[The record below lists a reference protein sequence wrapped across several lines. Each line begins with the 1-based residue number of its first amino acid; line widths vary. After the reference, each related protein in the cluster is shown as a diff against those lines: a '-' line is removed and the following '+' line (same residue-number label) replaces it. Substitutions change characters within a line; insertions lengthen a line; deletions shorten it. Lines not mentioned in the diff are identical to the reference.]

1 MREQAR
7 GLIARYRRNIDSI
20 VARCHR
26 VKARQMVRSG
36 PSRSELL
43 FLAAF
48 LGVVVLLVGL
58 AFDRVA
64 VERSRTVPGVV
75 DGFFGFISEMGKSQ
89 WELFPAGILVLILLA
104 GCWTIVPPMVR
115 VFWAQFGAFAF
126 FLFAS
131 IGGAGIFVN
140 IVKQFIGR
148 GRPMTFE
155 LFGPFT
161 LEPFRFVYDFQSFP
175 SGHSA
180 TGGALIAFGFLV
192 LRRWRLG
199 LLLFGLAIAASRVV
213 VGAHYPSDILA
224 GLLVGY
230 TFSIWLAYRFA
241 RYGWAFSLDPAGIIR
256 ARVAGLRRGFSRP
269 GRATI
274 VLAGLADA
282 LIGRPVWLPE
292 LKPIGAA
299 ASAESKLDRNRANDE

>member
-1 MREQAR
+1 
-7 GLIARYRRNIDSI
+7 
-20 VARCHR
+20 
-26 VKARQMVRSG
+26 MVRSG
-36 PSRSELL
+36 PSRLELI

-192 LRRWRLG
+192 LRRWRRQNEASDYGQPTASTTRWRISTLPSERLPVAG
-199 LLLFGLAIAASRVV
+199 VGRARWLAELMRVKAGECAEFEIGAPDGKGRIDLLPTARD
-213 VGAHYPSDILA
+213 GADQTARWRSLA
-224 GLLVGY
+224 G
-230 TFSIWLAYRFA
+230 
-241 RYGWAFSLDPAGIIR
+241 
-256 ARVAGLRRGFSRP
+256 
-269 GRATI
+269 
-274 VLAGLADA
+274 
-282 LIGRPVWLPE
+282 
-292 LKPIGAA
+292 
-299 ASAESKLDRNRANDE
+299 